1 MRRGR
6 RASGR
11 VDGAGLERGAQVGIV
26 VDGAPVEAYEGESVA
41 AAVMAAGDL
50 RLRQTE
56 QDEPRGYYC
65 GMGVCFECVMV
76 VDGVPHT
83 RTCVTFVRDGMTV
96 QRQAGPGPDALTH
109 D

>member
-1 MRRGR
+1 MERGV
-6 RASGR
+6 R
-11 VDGAGLERGAQVGIV
+11 VDIV
-26 VDGAPVEAYEGESVA
+26 VDGATIEAYEGESVA

-56 QDEPRGYYC
+56 QAEPRGYYC

-83 RTCVTFVRDGMTV
+83 RTCVTFVRGGMRV
-96 QRQAGPGPDALTH
+96 ERQAGPGPAPRTDP
-109 D
+109 